1 MTRTA
6 TGRTQ
11 HRGTVTRAKLIDAA
25 LETLY
30 SKGYA
35 ACSLPELCKR
45 AGVSRGAQQ
54 HHFPAKA
61 DLLAAAVEQLM
72 KQRHEELREAVDREG
87 AGGEGSVDRLV
98 DHLWEIY
105 SGKSFYVF
113 LELAMAARTDPEL
126 KARLAAVNQRFYEE
140 ATQTLQALLGLPDD
154 PEVLMTVARFVTSMM
169 DGIAVN
175 RILDDDDR
183 TSLDTLAIF
192 KTTLKRLTRG
202 D

>member
-11 HRGTVTRAKLIDAA
+11 HRGAVTRARLIDAA

-61 DLLAAAVEQLM
+61 DLLAAAVEQVM
-72 KQRHEELREAVDREG
+72 KQRHEELREAIERQRADGEDPVD
-87 AGGEGSVDRLV
+87 ALV
-98 DHLWEIY
+98 DHLWSIY
-105 SGKSFYVF
+105 SGKSFYIW
-113 LELAMAARTDPEL
+113 LELAMAARTDPGL
-126 KARLAAVNQRFYEE
+126 KERLAAVNQRFYEE
-140 ATQTLQALLGLPDD
+140 ATNTLRALLDLPEDSAA
-154 PEVLMTVARFVTSMM
+154 LLSIARFATSMM
-169 DGIAVN
+169 DGVAVN
-175 RILDDDDR
+175 RILDEDDR
-183 TSLDTLAIF
+183 TSMDTLAVF
-192 KTTLKRLTRG
+192 KATLKRLVKG